1 VTPASDFGEGGDVGG
16 GEEDQFDLAGFRCM
30 SENQITEDI
39 PLEMRALVLDGVGF
53 EHLAVRKVPVP
64 SPSARQMLA
73 RVEAA
78 GICTSLIKLIEQG
91 PDHNLMYGWDV
102 RRYPAILGDEGVV
115 TVVRVG
121 EALRDQYRSGESYVV
136 QPAVDHEPVNHRERY
151 RDSAKGVSKVA
162 VGYTLAG
169 HLAEYILIPE
179 EVLNSGCLLPVPE
192 PHPPLAH
199 AAMSEPLS
207 CVVSAQEH
215 HMHLI
220 QNSALAAREAVKGL
234 KRGGVTVII
243 GAGAM
248 GRMHVDLAFAYR
260 PRAIVVA
267 DFVEARLQ
275 LVRRLFEARAAEVGV
290 ALLTVHA
297 ASTSVEKVVAELT
310 NHIGADDVIVA
321 VGSKKAIEG
330 AQNMVGRGAV
340 LNLFGGLKKGEDIV
354 GIDASVV
361 HYKEINVTGS
371 SGGSPWDI
379 ARTLELIAAKEI
391 DAGAHITRVGDLEHA
406 IELLELVKAQQID
419 GKALVYPH
427 RRTQSI
433 HRVDSWSGA
442 DERSYLQASEI

>member
-1 VTPASDFGEGGDVGG
+1 MKPDHE
-16 GEEDQFDLAGFRCM
+16 
-30 SENQITEDI
+30 ITEHV
-39 PLEMRALVLDGVGF
+39 PSEMRALVLDGVGF
-53 EHLAVRKVPVP
+53 EHLAIRKIPVP
-64 SPSARQMLA
+64 SPSAHQMLA

-102 RRYPAILGDEGVV
+102 SRFPVILGDEGVV
-115 TVVRVG
+115 TVVQVG
-121 EALRDQYRSGESYVV
+121 EALRNQYQTGELYVV

-151 RDSAKGVSKVA
+151 RNAGQGVRKVA

-179 EVLNSGCLLPVPE
+179 EVLNSGCLLPVPR

-220 QNSALAAREAVKGL
+220 QRSPLAAREAVKGL
-234 KRGGVTVII
+234 KRGGVTAII

-248 GRMHVDLAFAYR
+248 GRMHVDLALAYR

-267 DFVEARLQ
+267 DFLEPRLQ
-275 LVRRLFEARAAEVGV
+275 LVEKLFQGRAAEAGV
-290 ALLTVHA
+290 ALHTVHA
-297 ASTSVEKVVAELT
+297 ASTPVEKVVAELT
-310 NHIGADDVIVA
+310 NHLGADDVIVA
-321 VGSKKAIEG
+321 VGSRKAIED
-330 AQNMVGRGAV
+330 AQKMVGRSAV
-340 LNLFGGLKKGEDIV
+340 LNLFGGLKKGDDIV
-354 GIDASVV
+354 GIDATGV

-379 ARTLELIAAKEI
+379 ARTLELIATKEI
-391 DAGAHITRVGDLEHA
+391 DAGAHITRVGDLDHA
-406 IELLELVKAQQID
+406 IELLQLVKAQQID
-419 GKALVYPH
+419 GKAVVYPH
-427 RRTQSI
+427 RRTQKI
-433 HRVDSWSGA
+433 HCVDSWSGA